1 VSMRSFDR
9 VRGVAA
15 PLPLSDVNTDAIIPS
30 RWLRAASQ
38 NLAAG
43 LFGGWRYDPDGAPK
57 PDFVLNAPRYAAA
70 RFLVA
75 GANFGCGSSREA
87 AVWALLDFGI
97 RCVVA
102 PSFGDIFAENAYKN
116 GLLPLAL
123 EAAMI
128 ERLWQELGACEAP
141 VMTVDLGACMIHFP
155 SGEAHAFRIPPRR
168 REALL
173 SGADELAAILR
184 LELEIR
190 RFQAGDRVRR
200 PWIYPAGAPR

>member
-1 VSMRSFDR
+1 MRAFDR
-9 VRGVAA
+9 VRGIAA

-43 LFGGWRYDPDGAPK
+43 LFGGWRYDPEGNPK
-57 PDFVLNAPRYAAA
+57 PDFVLNAPRYAAP

-102 PSFGDIFAENAYKN
+102 PSFGDIFVENAYKN

-128 ERLWQELGACEAP
+128 EQLCKELGACEAP
-141 VMTVDLGACMIHFP
+141 VMTVDLRACMIHFP
-155 SGEAHAFRIPPRR
+155 SGEAHAFRVPPRR

-173 SGADELAAILR
+173 CGADELAAILR
-184 LELEIR
+184 LEPEIR
-190 RFQAGDRVRR
+190 RFQAGDRQRR